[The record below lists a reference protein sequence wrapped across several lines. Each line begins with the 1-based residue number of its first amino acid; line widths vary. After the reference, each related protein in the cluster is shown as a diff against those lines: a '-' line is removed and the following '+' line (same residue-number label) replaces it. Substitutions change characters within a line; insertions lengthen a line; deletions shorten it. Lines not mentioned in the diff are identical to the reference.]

1 VTVYEGSVSGRGTR
15 VLRTGRWGMAHGGG
29 SSLACSFLSCA
40 ARSWTREK
48 RSSQSSKLCS
58 ATRHKG
64 IFGFWYRRIYSLS
77 ASRCDGEGVKVGWI
91 VRTPY
96 DIVSIDMTLSLRFKL
111 AASLL
116 CFISHKIDTIAGPTG
131 SASDWCRF
139 TCFFKVYIELRTA
152 WHPPQ

>member
-1 VTVYEGSVSGRGTR
+1 MKGASQEEVQECCEPGVEVR
-15 VLRTGRWGMAHGGG
+15 RTAAARLWHVR
-29 SSLACSFLSCA
+29 SSCA
-40 ARSWTREK
+40 QRDLAYGKNARRNLVNLAQ
-48 RSSQSSKLCS
+48 R
-58 ATRHKG
+58 RHEG
-64 IFGFWYRRIYSLS
+64 ICGFWYRHKHSLS
-77 ASRCDGEGVKVGWI
+77 LCRCDGGGGKVGWI

-131 SASDWCRF
+131 SASDWCRL

-152 WHPPQ
+152 WHPLQ